1 WAYTL
6 WFMACVMLNFSLSS
20 ASLKVI
26 LKNHYDAATCAKTLA
41 FMLTQVDIIH
51 TINKLRIM
59 VMRNLILGWFI
70 FINIYGSVALVK
82 EISTNYMNGSH
93 LPWLLAIPILVVTN
107 FMAGRVMT
115 KPARKQ

>member
-1 WAYTL
+1 
-6 WFMACVMLNFSLSS
+6 MLNFSLSS

-26 LKNHYDAATCAKTLA
+26 LKNHYDASTCAKTLA
-41 FMLTQVDIIH
+41 FMLIQEDIIH
-51 TINKLRIM
+51 TINKLRMM
-59 VMRNLILGWFI
+59 VMRNLILGWFT

>member
-1 WAYTL
+1 
-6 WFMACVMLNFSLSS
+6 
-20 ASLKVI
+20 
-26 LKNHYDAATCAKTLA
+26 
-41 FMLTQVDIIH
+41 
-51 TINKLRIM
+51 
-59 VMRNLILGWFI
+59 MRNLILGWFI